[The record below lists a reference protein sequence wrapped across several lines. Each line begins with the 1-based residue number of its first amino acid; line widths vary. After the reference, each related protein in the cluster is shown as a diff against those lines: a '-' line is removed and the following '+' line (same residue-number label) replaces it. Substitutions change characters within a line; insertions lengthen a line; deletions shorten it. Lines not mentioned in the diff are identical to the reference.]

1 MTTATIQPPF
11 RHSSGGTFHFYLNN
25 IFEWRTG
32 DDLHTLMKEMDKQ
45 KQTYWVWYVPGDA
58 KSKYDIKWYAPQVE
72 GAFVL
77 TRVEYSK
84 GKRVV
89 NKGEE

>member
-1 MTTATIQPPF
+1 MTAATIQPPI
-11 RHSSGGTFHFYLNN
+11 FHFYLNN

-45 KQTYWVWYVPGDA
+45 KQTYWVWFVPGE
-58 KSKYDIKWYAPQVE
+58 KTSRYDIRWYAPQVE

-77 TRVEYSK
+77 TRVEYAK
-84 GKRVV
+84 GRRVV
-89 NKGEE
+89 K

>member
-1 MTTATIQPPF
+1 MATYINMSEGLIPVPQP
-11 RHSSGGTFHFYLNN
+11 TFHFYLNN

-84 GKRVV
+84 GKRIV
-89 NKGEE
+89 K

>member
-45 KQTYWVWYVPGDA
+45 KQTYWVWYVPVMPNPNTTSSGTHL
-58 KSKYDIKWYAPQVE
+58 KS
-72 GAFVL
+72 
-77 TRVEYSK
+77 RVPLY
-84 GKRVV
+84 
-89 NKGEE
+89 